1 MSNSLQPHELQHARP
16 PCPSPTPGVH
26 PKPMSIESMMPSNH
40 LILFRPSPPALNP
53 SQHQGLFQ
61 WFSSQHQVGQVLEFQ
76 LQHQSLVLDFK
87 CCPLDFNDF
96 LYCMFI
102 SLHFLSVIICIL
114 FAFHLPCPFIK
125 TDADIYLRPFWFSLI
140 WAFSHI
146 NFPLPIA
153 LAIYYKFWYAV
164 FSLQFK
170 KLLKNLLLFPLGSRG
185 YLEVCYLPFNYVRF
199 LKYLLQT
206 SKLNSLQ

>member
-1 MSNSLQPHELQHARP
+1 MSQGNCFFTWSHFVLHKVSENCSTLGSWRTVYFIDHLSLMLIWCCIMLILWLYYISSVIQLSSVQSLSHVQLFATPWTATHQASLSITNSW
-16 PCPSPTPGVH
+16 SP

-40 LILFRPSPPALNP
+40 LILCRPSPPALNP

-102 SLHFLSVIICIL
+102 SLHFLS
-114 FAFHLPCPFIK
+114 
-125 TDADIYLRPFWFSLI
+125 
-140 WAFSHI
+140 
-146 NFPLPIA
+146 
-153 LAIYYKFWYAV
+153 
-164 FSLQFK
+164 
-170 KLLKNLLLFPLGSRG
+170 LLLFLFTFHLTCS
-185 YLEVCYLPFNYVRF
+185 FF
-199 LKYLLQT
+199 
-206 SKLNSLQ
+206 